1 MSPMRHRMWL
11 LLLLGLFAIA
21 VPEDGSAQEVS
32 GRKAFYI
39 ASRAQVIDPEEIFVR
54 GVSNLPAKSVLS
66 IRVYDF
72 VGQGSDQKS
81 VEVLATI
88 PKSGFFEASIA
99 AAPGKKF
106 GPNMICDV
114 AFHPFMQKQGSVLAA
129 VGRKGEKLGFP
140 KDPQVDQYS
149 GGYYLSELVHVP

>member
-1 MSPMRHRMWL
+1 MRKGTWL
-11 LLLLGLFAIA
+11 LLALGLLAIA
-21 VPEDGSAQEVS
+21 VPGDGSAQQVS

-39 ASRAQVIDPEEIFVR
+39 ASRAQLVDPEEISVR

-81 VEVLATI
+81 VEVLVTLS
-88 PKSGFFEASIA
+88 KGGFFEASIA

-106 GPNMICDV
+106 GPNMVCHV
-114 AFHPFMQKQGSVLAA
+114 VFHPSNQKPSSVLSA
-129 VGRKGEKLGFP
+129 VGSKGEKLGFP
-140 KDPQVDQYS
+140 KDPQVEQYS